1 MSPSSFKF
9 TLYVAGENQNSVRAL
24 ANLTAICKEH
34 LRNRYHIEVVDV
46 FKAPQRALD
55 DGVFLTPT
63 VVKLAPLPRRT
74 IVGCLSETDPV
85 LHAFGL
91 ASSAK

>member
-1 MSPSSFKF
+1 MSPAAFKF
-9 TLYVAGENQNSVRAL
+9 RLYVAGESQNSVRAL

-34 LRNRYHIEVVDV
+34 LPNRYHIEVVDV

-63 VVKLAPLPRRT
+63 VVKLAPLPART
-74 IVGCLSETDPV
+74 IVGCLSDRETV
-85 LHAFGL
+85 LDTFGVGGF
-91 ASSAK
+91 AR